1 MANFE
6 IPVYLFTGFLDSG
19 KTKFI
24 QETMEDKRFNVREP
38 ILILACEEG
47 EVEYDLS
54 KFGSKK
60 IYIEYPES
68 QDEINSL
75 TLSEYAD
82 KYKAKTIVI
91 EYNGMWNV
99 SDLYESVP
107 DNWLIYQEMMFAEA
121 TTILTYNQ
129 NMRNL
134 IVDKL
139 QGPDLVVFNRCT
151 DDTDIMA
158 LHKLVRGVSR
168 KPQIIYERVDGA
180 IKQDDIE
187 DPLPFDIN
195 AEVIEIEDRDFAL
208 WYRDLV
214 EEMSKYD
221 GKTVKF
227 KGIVATDKKLP
238 QDSFAI
244 GRHVMTC
251 CEDDIEYKAL
261 ACVNSPI
268 KDVERREWLVIT
280 AKIKMDKH
288 KLYRGKGPVL
298 NIVSAE
304 KCAPPQEEI
313 ATFY

>member
-1 MANFE
+1 MAKFE

-24 QETMEDKRFNVREP
+24 QETMEDKRFNLREP

-47 EVEYDLS
+47 EEEYDLS
-54 KFGSKK
+54 KFTSKK
-60 IYIEYPES
+60 VFIEYPES
-68 QDEINSL
+68 EDEINSL
-75 TLSEYAD
+75 TLSEYAQ
-82 KYKAKTIVI
+82 KYNAKTIVI
-91 EYNGMWNV
+91 EYNGMWSISN
-99 SDLYESVP
+99 LYDSVP
-107 DNWLIYQEMMFAEA
+107 DNWLIYQEMSFVDAK
-121 TTILTYNQ
+121 TILTYNQ

-134 IVDKL
+134 VVDKF
-139 QGPDLVVFNRCT
+139 QEPDLVVFNRCE
-151 DDTDIMA
+151 DSTDIMA
-158 LHKLVRGVSR
+158 LHKLVRAVSR
-168 KPQIIYERVDGA
+168 KPQIIYERTDGA

-195 AEVIEIEDRDFAL
+195 ADIIEIADKDFAL

-214 EEMSKYD
+214 EEMEKYE

-227 KGIVATDKKLP
+227 KGIAVTDKKLP
-238 QDSFAI
+238 DDSYAI

-251 CEDDIEYKAL
+251 CVDDIEYKAL
-261 ACVNSPI
+261 ACINSPI
-268 KDVERREWLVIT
+268 KDVEKKDWLIVT

-298 NIVSAE
+298 DLISAE
-304 KCAPPQEEI
+304 KCSPPDEQV

>member
-134 IVDKL
+134 VVDKM
-139 QGPDLVVFNRCT
+139 QTPDLVVFNRCT

-168 KPQIIYERVDGA
+168 KPQIIYEREDGA

-195 AEVIEIEDRDFAL
+195 ADIIEIEDRDFAL

-214 EEMSKYD
+214 EEMSKYE

-238 QDSFAI
+238 EDSFAI

-251 CEDDIEYKAL
+251 CVDDIEYKAL
-261 ACVNSPI
+261 ACINSPL
-268 KDVERREWLVIT
+268 KDVQRRDWLTIT

-298 NIVSAE
+298 NIITAE
-304 KCAPPQEEI
+304 KATPPQEEV

>member
-1 MANFE
+1 MSKFE

-47 EVEYDLS
+47 EVEYDLN
-54 KFGSKK
+54 KFTSKK
-60 IYIEYPES
+60 VFIEYPES
-68 QDEINSL
+68 EDEINSL
-75 TLSEYAD
+75 TLSEYAE
-82 KYKAKTIVI
+82 KYKPKTIVI
-91 EYNGMWNV
+91 EYNGMWNIEN
-99 SDLYESVP
+99 LYESVP
-107 DNWLIYQEMMFAEA
+107 DNWLIYQEMTFADA
-121 TTILTYNQ
+121 TTFLTYNQ

-134 IVDKL
+134 VVDKFK
-139 QGPDLVVFNRCT
+139 GPDLVVFNRCEE
-151 DDTDIMA
+151 DTDIMA

-168 KPQIIYERVDGA
+168 KPQIIYERSDGA
-180 IKQDDIE
+180 IKQDDII
-187 DPLPFDIN
+187 DPLPFDID
-195 AEVIEIEDRDFAL
+195 ADVIEIADRDFAI

-214 EEMSKYD
+214 EEMSKYE

-227 KGIVATDKKLP
+227 KGIVATDPKLP
-238 QDSFAI
+238 KDSFAI

-251 CEDDIEYKAL
+251 CVDDIEYKAL
-261 ACVNSPI
+261 ACIDSPLDNVD
-268 KDVERREWLVIT
+268 KRDWLTIT

-298 NIVSAE
+298 CLLDAK
-304 KCAPPQEEI
+304 KCDAPEEEI